1 MRESKAEVVAGPI
14 GRVAGVAGRI
24 AGVAGALGILAVVL
38 LAAAGCGSASSH
50 TTAPSPYA
58 SAKAAA
64 GVFSDPAHGLTLK
77 YDDKLLAAAL
87 PADAPWIAQF
97 EKALGAGKTTF
108 VVAFHLPLQGTASPA
123 AGQLPIP
130 VQAVGVTLS
139 NLTAAGY
146 AKFVTPATLK
156 TYAKQIHVQARKYYG
171 PATQTQ
177 LTKVGGYPAISTAS
191 YRADKSG
198 RKALIWTVSVFTPR
212 WNYLFYT
219 VADAANA
226 KQVVPAFDAVLRSLQ
241 VTK

>member
-1 MRESKAEVVAGPI
+1 MRGSRMSVVAGS
-14 GRVAGVAGRI
+14 
-24 AGVAGALGILAVVL
+24 AGARLVLAAAVVTVTVL
-38 LAAAGCGSASSH
+38 VAAGCGSAPSH

-58 SAKAAA
+58 SAKTAA
-64 GVFSDPAHGLTLK
+64 GVFSDPAHAFTLK

-97 EKALGAGKTTF
+97 DKALGAGKTTF
-108 VVAFHLPLQGTASPA
+108 VVAFHLPVQGTAAPV

-139 NLTAAGY
+139 NLSADGY
-146 AKFVTPATLK
+146 KQFVTPATLK
-156 TYAKQIHVQARKYYG
+156 TYARQIHAQARKYYG
-171 PATQTQ
+171 PSTQTQ

-226 KQVVPAFDAVLRSLQ
+226 KQVVPAFDAVLRSLT

>member
-1 MRESKAEVVAGPI
+1 MIAGSL
-14 GRVAGVAGRI
+14 GRVAGL
-24 AGVAGALGILAVVL
+24 AGALGIIAAL
-38 LAAAGCGSASSH
+38 LLGAAGCGSASSH
-50 TTAPSPYA
+50 TSAPSPYA
-58 SAKAAA
+58 SAKAVA
-64 GVFSDPAHGLTLK
+64 GVFSDPAHGFTLK

-87 PADAPWIAQF
+87 PADAPWVAQF

-108 VVAFHLPLQGTASPA
+108 VVAFHLPVQGTASPA

-130 VQAVGVTLS
+130 VQAVGATLT
-139 NLTAAGY
+139 NLSAAGY
-146 AKFVTPATLK
+146 QELIAPATLK
-156 TYAKQIHVQARKYYG
+156 TYAKQIHAQARKYYG

-226 KQVVPAFDAVLRSLQ
+226 KHVVPAFDAVLRSLQ